1 VHPVEDA
8 AARPLGM
15 NDISMLLPLPRDLG
29 APVIAALGG
38 QGEEQIDRRWFDALV
53 TARGDIAPRTGG
65 PVAFE
70 DFHVVGVRFDLCD
83 RSAIGPCPPG
93 VAGRVR
99 TVLQPLYVRS
109 GAMFAHDV
117 ALHAFY
123 PVPAG
128 ELGEVVAELRRLS
141 RIQRA
146 APGAALSVSP
156 AAAAGDR
163 AYLDGLR
170 ALVLRY
176 ARAEQLVRLTVI
188 GQVADSAAFAWVF
201 RVSTAMVTASSRW
214 RFRAS
219 RHRSRRCSSPAATRC
234 PERADGGCAVG
245 VRAGDQ
251 RAAVRGGERRRARGG
266 GRSADR
272 AAEPDAARHRRH
284 PVHRLS
290 PVGVSARAPCAHQPD
305 RPPLPGWFASPLAR
319 ATRTIVRDDPRV
331 VRAFGRAGNAPAIS
345 LRVANDTAQVLADI
359 EARFPA
365 R

>member
-1 VHPVEDA
+1 
-8 AARPLGM
+8 
-15 NDISMLLPLPRDLG
+15 
-29 APVIAALGG
+29 
-38 QGEEQIDRRWFDALV
+38 
-53 TARGDIAPRTGG
+53 
-65 PVAFE
+65 VAFE

-109 GAMFAHDV
+109 GATFAHDV

-201 RVSTAMVTASSRW
+201 RGFDRDGDDFVAMAIPGIAAPEQTVQLAGGDTVYRSEPMADVPSGFALATNGPRFAAAS
-214 RFRAS
+214 
-219 RHRSRRCSSPAATRC
+219 
-234 PERADGGCAVG
+234 
-245 VRAGDQ
+245 
-251 RAAVRGGERRRARGG
+251 GGERAAAVAALTELQNPTLHDTVDTQCIGCHLSAFLLARRAHTSRI
-266 GRSADR
+266 DP
-272 AAEPDAARHRRH
+272 AA
-284 PVHRLS
+284 
-290 PVGVSARAPCAHQPD
+290 
-305 RPPLPGWFASPLAR
+305 LPGWFASPLAR

-331 VRAFGRAGNAPAIS
+331 VRAFGWAGNAPAIS

-359 EARFPA
+359 AARFPA